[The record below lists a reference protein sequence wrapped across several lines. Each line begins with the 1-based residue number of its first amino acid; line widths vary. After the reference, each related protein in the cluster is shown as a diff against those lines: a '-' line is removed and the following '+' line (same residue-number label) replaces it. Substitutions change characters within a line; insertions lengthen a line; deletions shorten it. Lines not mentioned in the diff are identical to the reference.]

1 MMKIPTDRK
10 ILELIYKEYKNT
22 FKEYIKGDDTRES
35 RIYVPIDCAKL
46 AEKLNTDRDIVFG
59 RLYYYLDQ
67 KYGYKRD
74 DGSSVHLFSL
84 AVGKD
89 VKCVNFPMLASVL
102 ASLRSEYTKFI
113 VPIIVSTIS
122 VIVALVSAGTL
133 IWSRL
138 P

>member
-1 MMKIPTDRK
+1 MKIPTDRK
-10 ILELIYKEYKNT
+10 ILELIFDEYKDT
-22 FKEYIKGDDTRES
+22 FKGYIKADGTRDS
-35 RIYVPIDCAKL
+35 RIYVPIDCAKI
-46 AEKLNTDRDIVFG
+46 AKKLNTDRDIVFG
-59 RLYYYLDQ
+59 RLYYYLDE

-74 DGSSVHLFSL
+74 DGSTVHLFAL

-102 ASLRSEYTKFI
+102 ASLRSEFKKFV

-122 VIVALVSAGTL
+122 VVIAMVSTGAL